1 MWISRKA
8 SFGFLIFINWK
19 WVAVLKRFSNVSI
32 FPLKIMGRKESKGIY
47 HLILIIKI
55 LKSMTF
61 RKVNELATWSW
72 TPMTQ
77 SLDIWTVTLSYLTTC
92 PEHAVSN
99 KFYSRF
105 VKKPLIKHTQWI
117 DCSIIKENRD
127 KSRKTSLP
135 VHYSTIYPPQT
146 CKLLYDYKNI
156 FPRKTIVP
164 CLFLINNHYS
174 K

>member
-1 MWISRKA
+1 MVFMNDMVKIMILPASQFHIFQTYTENYENWQMFLGPLWISRKP

-19 WVAVLKRFSNVSI
+19 WVAVLKLFSNLSI

-77 SLDIWTVTLSYLTTC
+77 SLDIWTVTLSNLTKYSLL
-92 PEHAVSN
+92 HALN
-99 KFYSRF
+99 MLWAINF
-105 VKKPLIKHTQWI
+105 IHA
-117 DCSIIKENRD
+117 
-127 KSRKTSLP
+127 
-135 VHYSTIYPPQT
+135 
-146 CKLLYDYKNI
+146 LL
-156 FPRKTIVP
+156 R
-164 CLFLINNHYS
+164 NH
-174 K
+174 